1 MIDIILVLVVVFFL
15 PGFFLVNT
23 LYPRKGELDKDYDIL
38 YRLTLGIVMSVVIV
52 ILIGFLL
59 NAFGTDPDTG
69 KGYFRAEII
78 WPILIIPTIFLFIA
92 GWYRG
97 AYPFMGKIHPSLL
110 RFPRREPQSV
120 IMDLKEER
128 ETVLAFRQLSEEREM
143 LRRQIKDY
151 ERRSGLQTGEM
162 KKRSEKK
169 VLEIQME
176 LEKID
181 KELSIME
188 EKRASELY

>member
-1 MIDIILVLVVVFFL
+1 MIDILLVMVAVFFL
-15 PGFFLVNT
+15 PGFFLVNA
-23 LYPRKGELDKDYDIL
+23 LYPRKGELDKDYDML
-38 YRLTLGIVMSVVIV
+38 YRLVLGIVMSVVVV
-52 ILIGFLL
+52 ILVGFVL

-78 WPILIIPTIFLFIA
+78 WPVLTFLTIFMFIA

-97 AYPFMGKIHPSLL
+97 AYPILGKLHKSLL

-120 IMDLKEER
+120 IVDLKEEKS
-128 ETVLAFRQLSEEREM
+128 TVLAFKELSEEREH

-151 ERRSGLQTGEM
+151 EQRARNQTGDM
-162 KKRSEKK
+162 RKRSEKK
-169 VLEIQME
+169 VVKLQEK
-176 LEKID
+176 LEKLD
-181 KELSIME
+181 DELSVME